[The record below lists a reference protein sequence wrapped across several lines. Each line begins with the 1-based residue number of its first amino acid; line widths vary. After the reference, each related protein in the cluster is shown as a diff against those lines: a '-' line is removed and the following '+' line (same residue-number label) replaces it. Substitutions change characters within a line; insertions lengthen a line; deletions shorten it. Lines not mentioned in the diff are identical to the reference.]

1 MDLKKIKIVSV
12 IGIFLFSFV
21 SHFMFDWFP
30 NVLVSIFFPVNES
43 IWEHM
48 KILST
53 SIILYGFIDYILL
66 KIFDIKF
73 NNFKFQLMFTG
84 FISIVV
90 YLIIYL
96 PIYNLFGENLL
107 ISILLM
113 LLVYVLIGVISYRI
127 LVSDEFKF
135 LNKFSVVLIVVMYI
149 IFGYLTYNPLDNYI
163 FIDSFKE
170 KAVIDF

>member
-1 MDLKKIKIVSV
+1 MNLKIVKFISV
-12 IGIFLFSFV
+12 VGIFLFSFV

-53 SIILYGFIDYILL
+53 SIIMYSFIDYTLL
-66 KIFDIKF
+66 KTFNIKF
-73 NNFKFQLMFTG
+73 NNFKFQLMFTS
-84 FISIVV
+84 FISIVI

-96 PIYNLFGENLL
+96 PIYNLFKENLL

-113 LLVYVLIGVISYRI
+113 LFVYILISIISYKI
-127 LVSDEFKF
+127 LSSQEFKY
-135 LNKFSVVLIVVMYI
+135 LNKISITLIIIMYI
-149 IFGYLTYNPLDNYI
+149 IFGYLTYKPLNNYI
-163 FIDSFKE
+163 FIDEE
-170 KAVIDF
+170 KTVFYS